1 MCVYVPNIMSLVLL
15 MLRVSLFTLSHFEML
30 FKFALSSDC
39 KVRESFELHKRVVSS
54 AYITHLQDTQS
65 ASELTKIINNNG
77 QE

>member
-1 MCVYVPNIMSLVLL
+1 
-15 MLRVSLFTLSHFEML
+15 ML

-65 ASELTKIINNNG
+65 TSELTKIINNNG
-77 QE
+77 PRIEPWGTPMSIHFESESEELILTT